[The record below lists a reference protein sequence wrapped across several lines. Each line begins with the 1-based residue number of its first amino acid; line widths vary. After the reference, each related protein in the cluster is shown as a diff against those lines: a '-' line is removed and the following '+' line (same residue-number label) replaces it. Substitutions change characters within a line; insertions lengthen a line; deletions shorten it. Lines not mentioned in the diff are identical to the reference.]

1 MALTNETQIKARLEV
16 AIEAAR
22 NAGEL
27 TLRHFN
33 RPGLTIEQK
42 RDGTPVTIADREAE
56 EYLRARI
63 IESFPADAILGEE
76 LPDRPGTS
84 GFRWI
89 LDPIDGTKSFI
100 HGVPFYGT
108 LIGVELEERSV
119 VGVVVLPAL
128 GEIVWAAQGQGAWWQ
143 QRGWDHPRR
152 AQVSTIDTLAE
163 ATMCTTSISE
173 FVRSGRAGAYEQLRS
188 SCGLARGWGDC
199 YGYVLVATGR
209 AEIMIEPR
217 LNLWDMA
224 ALPPILSEAGGAFTD
239 WEGRPTIY
247 TGEGLGTNAVIHE
260 KVLLATRGK

>member
-1 MALTNETQIKARLEV
+1 MTAPGDAELRALLDIAC
-16 AIEAAR
+16 EAAR
-22 NAGEL
+22 IAGETVMPL
-27 TLRHFN
+27 FRS
-33 RPGLTIEQK
+33 GLAVELK
-42 RDGTPVTIADREAE
+42 ADRTPVTLADRRAE
-56 EYLRARI
+56 EAIRAFLQR
-63 IESFPADAILGEE
+63 ECPAHGILGEE
-76 LPDRPGTS
+76 LGETPGD
-84 GFRWI
+84 GRHRWI

-100 HGVPFYGT
+100 HGVPLYGT

-247 TGEGLGTNAVIHE
+247 TGEGLGTNAVIQE